1 MALRSAV
8 TPGNNAFAGGTLTR
22 AGQPTAVSGS
32 LGNPGA
38 SGFTSPG
45 VPAILSARNNQ
56 GSNVRIPYARVVP
69 LHAKDALPVRDLAMV
84 GTGNKTAYEYDGLE
98 SGELAWCLGKQFVP
112 RDGTLQALEYSGM
125 AAEMPR
131 TAPPGTN
138 GGVLGS
144 HEVPHSQM
152 NGHGPDRAQRL
163 AYTAWV
169 ESHFRERVGRQ
180 TIDLKGFNV
189 FEATPKVLDS
199 EIAYWATHGA
209 AGGDMFAMPDL
220 AYIYQTPTSNT
231 AKMPLQIANDAAM
244 PQGLFVMERGPFLRS
259 IGADHRPVSIEAML
273 PDGTAFIS
281 PQTVDRH
288 IGSDLAQKALEV
300 CLKTHGVFNW
310 VPDGICLSKYETGP
324 NGQADAEMDARAAQ
338 LFNVAV
344 QGPAVTKTWTHDPK
358 LQCMPMDK
366 VFMLVVGDLSYTLDD
381 DGAAQESVKTLTA
394 DLWKLLRTYSGSR
407 TTREGMTPQEL
418 NASSNAFRESATK
431 GAGDRAR
438 EEGNTAVEAAFKK
451 WVGKAGTVPADG
463 LLDMNSDAW
472 DTQENGDGILL
483 YEQLIRDKPKDPAL
497 QAVRAR
503 AEYLWSQ
510 YRTKFGYNNS
520 GNNPVDKL
528 REAFDRAAAAVRNG
542 KRGVKQAKLS
552 NLRLMRATSSFLA
565 QYSHYK
571 GGIDSTRRDV
581 RESRCGLPIY
591 YDEVK
596 KSGGGSYIV
605 GGWCIGTVL
614 DSAASRSVFNNVVR
628 TAPASMALNISVNIE
643 WWNADK
649 LYQHYQDKEAYVAD
663 SVVKTGTVAQRDTR
677 RAAPSVLFSPDYDPE
692 AGPGDTDF
700 ERGWDLR
707 GLNEDAGDPDYIDG
721 GMFAPAPGD
730 TDVSQVHM

>member
-22 AGQPTAVSGS
+22 AGQPTAVSGG

-112 RDGTLQALEYSGM
+112 RGGTLQALEYSGM

-131 TAPPGTN
+131 TAPRGGAA
-138 GGVLGS
+138 GGVIIS
-144 HEVPHSQM
+144 EVPHSQM
-152 NGHGPDRAQRL
+152 NGHGADRAQRL

-189 FEATPKVLDS
+189 FGETPKVLDS

-209 AGGDMFAMPDL
+209 AKGDMFAMPDL
-220 AYIYQTPTSNT
+220 AYIYQTPTSDPV
-231 AKMPLQIANDAAM
+231 KMPLQIANENAM

-259 IGADHRPVSIEAML
+259 IGADHRPVTIEAML
-273 PDGTAFIS
+273 PDGTTFIS

-300 CLKTHGVFNW
+300 CLKQNGVFNW

-366 VFMLVVGDLSYTLDD
+366 VFMLVVGDLSYSLDGN
-381 DGAAQESVKTLTA
+381 GAAQESVKGLTA
-394 DLWKLLRTYSGSR
+394 YLSRLLRTDTGSR
-407 TTREGMTPQEL
+407 TTREGTPEERSDVSNSFRD
-418 NASSNAFRESATK
+418 NAKEGPAPRLLE
-431 GAGDRAR
+431 AGD
-438 EEGNTAVEAAFKK
+438 TAVENAFKK
-451 WVGKAGTVPADG
+451 WVGKDGTVPAEGSRDTVSAAWGTDG
-463 LLDMNSDAW
+463 A
-472 DTQENGDGILL
+472 GDGILL
-483 YEQLIRDKPKDPAL
+483 YEQLNRNDSSDPAL
-497 QAVRAR
+497 PAVRAR

-510 YRTKFGYNNS
+510 YRAQFGFS
-520 GNNPVDKL
+520 SAGDNPVDEL
-528 REAFDRAAAAVRNG
+528 GGDFDKVAAAVRNG
-542 KRGVKQAKLS
+542 KLGVKHAKLS

-571 GGIDSTRRDV
+571 GGMDSTRHDV
-581 RESRCGLPIY
+581 RESRCGLPIHY
-591 YDEVK
+591 GEG
-596 KSGGGSYIV
+596 SGGGSYIV

-649 LYQHYQDKEAYVAD
+649 LYQHYQDKEAYVPG
-663 SVVKTGTVAQRDTR
+663 SEVKAGTVAQRDTL
-677 RAAPSVLFSPDYDPE
+677 RAAPSVDTSPDYDPE
-692 AGPGDTDF
+692 AGRGARDF
-700 ERGWDLR
+700 ERGWDLF
-707 GLNEDAGDPDYIDG
+707 GLSLPDNGLRPPIADVDAR
-721 GMFAPAPGD
+721 APGGSG
-730 TDVSQVHM
+730 VSQVRM